1 MRSPEWFKIRQSLD
15 VERGRRTLSRE
26 HGVELRLI
34 HSFLSSDYSRAE
46 LLLLNRYRAKKKQ
59 GEMFFLDD
67 SDVTEISKLGDF
79 ALDDHEII

>member
-15 VERGRRTLSRE
+15 IEKRRRALSRE

-46 LLLLNRYRAKKKQ
+46 LLFLNRHRAKKKQ
-59 GEMFFLDD
+59 GEIFFLNDL
-67 SDVTEISKLGDF
+67 DVFEISKRGDF